1 MSRKTS
7 HRRGNSDNH
16 KFNLEKTIESMFQ
29 NYVNSVLKHDFYESE
44 FRVKMQRKHGIGVFR
59 QRRTEA
65 MLRLLPVMIEKCY
78 LSKDADNSAISHYLS
93 SEVYS
98 NFDYNIYD
106 TCGDFRLGAVI
117 WILDN
122 LKRAGNLEKAVEC
135 LPYLENTGNVFYFLP
150 KNFYHPCYS
159 NALLDSMMYVIT
171 TRFKSSLEEGQMIGL
186 LDESII
192 LEENAEGS
200 QYNAVFQEI
209 IELLPQ
215 EIVENACNDFRDMVL
230 KTVNIFVQSY
240 SLLKKRR
247 DDGERYLAEI
257 EKEARKQVNL
267 KTQKLI
273 GPIASIQTSI
283 SLNNLGV
290 TVPSGGLWKP
300 KSITESDDSVFGDSI
315 GSHILKR
322 MDDAIIE
329 YVASFPDFF
338 KKDRNELSDFFDN
351 RDIEDLF
358 LNYSVSNPFAM
369 CFALIYLLDHG
380 DDYPWL
386 FGSAGCVMNEVLL
399 SLPWGAGK
407 KISEEDDALIIKL
420 KSESINFAPEGWMKN
435 QLESLDCYTRKNR
448 DQNFSQVFYRQT
460 GCVFPSG
467 IPNPFDKNKKLSG
480 WGRSSFEDGFVSG
493 AAYSLYL
500 SSQQARLPEEIN
512 SISNEDNAENDVSDE
527 DNDDSAGKKDD
538 VVANLSNK
546 LLEVNKS
553 KEDLQAELLRVRRE
567 LKSLK
572 RAAAMDRKQY
582 TTELQQRNEE
592 LQTAR
597 LEHKE
602 LIDLREIV
610 FRERNGG
617 YSSDSSRNT
626 INICLP
632 YETTKRVVIFGGH
645 PNFLKQMKGYL
656 PNVRFVD
663 VDNIAFNPDI
673 VRNADIIWI
682 QANYLSHSQFSNA
695 VKAARQYSVQVRYF
709 INSSAEKSAMQVV
722 EDDIASKP

>member
-290 TVPSGGLWKP
+290 TVPSGGL
-300 KSITESDDSVFGDSI
+300 
-315 GSHILKR
+315 L
-322 MDDAIIE
+322 AI
-329 YVASFPDFF
+329 P
-338 KKDRNELSDFFDN
+338 
-351 RDIEDLF
+351 
-358 LNYSVSNPFAM
+358 
-369 CFALIYLLDHG
+369 LDH
-380 DDYPWL
+380 
-386 FGSAGCVMNEVLL
+386 
-399 SLPWGAGK
+399 
-407 KISEEDDALIIKL
+407 
-420 KSESINFAPEGWMKN
+420 
-435 QLESLDCYTRKNR
+435 
-448 DQNFSQVFYRQT
+448 
-460 GCVFPSG
+460 
-467 IPNPFDKNKKLSG
+467 
-480 WGRSSFEDGFVSG
+480 
-493 AAYSLYL
+493 
-500 SSQQARLPEEIN
+500 
-512 SISNEDNAENDVSDE
+512 
-527 DNDDSAGKKDD
+527 
-538 VVANLSNK
+538 
-546 LLEVNKS
+546 
-553 KEDLQAELLRVRRE
+553 
-567 LKSLK
+567 
-572 RAAAMDRKQY
+572 
-582 TTELQQRNEE
+582 
-592 LQTAR
+592 
-597 LEHKE
+597 
-602 LIDLREIV
+602 
-610 FRERNGG
+610 
-617 YSSDSSRNT
+617 
-626 INICLP
+626 
-632 YETTKRVVIFGGH
+632 IF
-645 PNFLKQMKGYL
+645 
-656 PNVRFVD
+656 
-663 VDNIAFNPDI
+663 
-673 VRNADIIWI
+673 
-682 QANYLSHSQFSNA
+682 
-695 VKAARQYSVQVRYF
+695 
-709 INSSAEKSAMQVV
+709 
-722 EDDIASKP
+722 